1 MKVAVVGGGVS
12 GVAAARFLK
21 EAGNEV
27 EIFEKAARSGGLMR
41 SDTIDGYVFDRAG
54 GHILYSK
61 DDWFRSFIAGIF
73 QEGELHSSER
83 NTKILYRD
91 RFVHYPFENGIADL
105 EPEDRLKCVK
115 GYVEAW
121 ARREAGAPVPDNFLD
136 WVKHRLGDGICETF
150 MKPYN
155 EKIWKCNL
163 SEMGIEWVEGRVP
176 TAPLEDILRSA
187 MGQRTEGYKH
197 QISFQYPLEGG
208 FQTIH
213 DRIEDPVRSVLRT
226 GAEVRHIERKGEQFD
241 VDGTLYDLVISTI
254 PLPELADILTG
265 LDATSREAAR
275 ALRSIGVTSLL
286 FGIDQESV
294 RPYSWLY
301 LPHPEQG
308 PANRVTYLS
317 NYSPRNAPEGRGSLQ
332 AEVTHAGPLKV
343 DREYLISLRDNLGA
357 IGLLNPERVDV
368 MHYHSNR
375 WGYILF
381 DRDFVKKRRLAID
394 GVERL
399 GVHPLGRFGRF
410 DYHNSDQCVI
420 AAKRLVERILAGDGA
435 WPS

>member
-21 EAGNEV
+21 AGGADV
-27 EIFEKAARSGGLMR
+27 DIFEKDSRSGGLMR
-41 SDTIDGYVFDRAG
+41 SETVEGYVFDTAG

-61 DDWFRSFIAGIF
+61 DEWFRSFIGGLF

-83 NTKILYRD
+83 NTKILYHD

-105 EPEDRLKCVK
+105 DPEDRLQCVK

-121 ARREAGAPVPDNFLD
+121 ARREAGALVPDNFLD
-136 WVKHRLGDGICETF
+136 WVKYRLGDGICETF

-155 EKIWKCNL
+155 EKVWKCDL
-163 SEMGIEWVEGRVP
+163 SEMGIDWVEGRVP
-176 TAPLEDILRSA
+176 TAPLEDILRSG

-197 QISFQYPLEGG
+197 QISFQYPLTGG
-208 FQTIH
+208 FQVSH
-213 DRIEDPVRSVLRT
+213 DRIEDPVRENLHT
-226 GAEVRHIERKGEQFD
+226 GVEVQLIQRKGEQYD

-254 PLPELADILTG
+254 PLPELANILVG
-265 LDATSREAAR
+265 LDSAAAEAAR
-275 ALRSIGVTSLL
+275 ALQSRGVTSFL
-286 FGIDQESV
+286 FGIDLESV

-301 LPHPEQG
+301 LPHEEQG

-317 NYSPRNAPEGRGSLQ
+317 NYSPKNAPEGRGSIQ
-332 AEVTHAGPLKV
+332 AEMTHNGPLPMNQ
-343 DREYLISLRDNLGA
+343 EYLISLRDALGGV
-357 IGLLNPERVDV
+357 GLLKPDQVDV
-368 MHYHSNR
+368 MHFHSNR

-381 DRDFVKKRRLAID
+381 DKDFVKKRRLAID
-394 GVERL
+394 GVEAL

-410 DYHNSDQCVI
+410 DYHNSDQCVV
-420 AAKRLVERILAGDGA
+420 AARKLVDSILSGDA
-435 WPS
+435 